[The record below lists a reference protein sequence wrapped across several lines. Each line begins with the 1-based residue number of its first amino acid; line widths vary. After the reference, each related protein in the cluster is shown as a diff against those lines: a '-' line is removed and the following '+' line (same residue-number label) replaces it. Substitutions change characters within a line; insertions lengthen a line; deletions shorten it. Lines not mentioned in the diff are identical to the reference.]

1 MIPSVRRRLLLT
13 LLSAAV
19 VVWTSTA
26 AVIYSDVRREVN
38 NLFDANLAN
47 TAQLLLSLVHHE
59 LKEELEDYSG
69 ARGQHRLIT
78 KLGESFPANRYGKKV
93 VFQVWVRGKG
103 PVFRSARAPE
113 APLSSAA
120 GGFSDERIDGH
131 GWRVVTVSD
140 KDQLIRVNVA
150 ERLEIRRELIED
162 IVQPLL
168 MPSILGLPL
177 LALLIWLSVGRSL
190 RPFRRVAREIASR
203 EPSNLQP
210 LTQHPVPIEAKPLVD
225 ALNALFERLQRAI
238 DREKRLT
245 ADAAHELRT
254 PLAGLRTQA
263 EVAQRAVDEREKHNA
278 LQQLI
283 SGVDRTTRLV
293 EQLLAMARLDPEVRL
308 HDLVPVDLHGIAA
321 EVLAEL
327 VADASEKN
335 IELGLENG
343 DGRITIKGDP
353 ASLQVLVANLVNN
366 AIRYTPAGGRVTASV
381 ASSKDQV
388 ILKVSDSGPGIPPDE
403 RERVFER
410 FYRGHD
416 SSGAGSGLGLAI
428 VQRIANLHHAHITL
442 ATSVYGGLEVQVVF
456 QGESVS

>member
-19 VVWTSTA
+19 VVWTVTA
-26 AVIYSDVRREVN
+26 AVIYRDVRREVN

-59 LKEELEDYSG
+59 IKEELKDYSG
-69 ARGQHRLIT
+69 AGGQRRLMT
-78 KLGESFPANRYGKKV
+78 KLGESFPTDRYGKKV
-93 VFQVWVRGKG
+93 VFQVWVGGKG

-113 APLSSAA
+113 TPLSSAA
-120 GGFSDERIDGH
+120 SGFSDEKIDGH
-131 GWRVVTVSD
+131 SWRVVTVSD
-140 KDQLIRVNVA
+140 KDKLIRVNVA
-150 ERLEIRRELIED
+150 ERLEIRRELNED

-168 MPSILGLPL
+168 MPLILGLPL

-225 ALNALFERLQRAI
+225 ALNALFERLQQAI
-238 DREKRLT
+238 NREKRLT

-263 EVAQRAVDEREKHNA
+263 EVAQRAVDQREKHNA

-308 HDLVPVDLHGIAA
+308 HDLVPVDLREIAA
-321 EVLAEL
+321 EVLADL
-327 VADASEKN
+327 AADASEKN
-335 IELGLENG
+335 IELGLE
-343 DGRITIKGDP
+343 DGQERVTIRGDP
-353 ASLQVLVANLVNN
+353 ASLHVLLGNLLNN
-366 AIRYTPAGGRVTASV
+366 AIRYTPAGGRVAASV
-381 ASSKDQV
+381 TSSQDQV
-388 ILKVSDSGPGIPPDE
+388 ILKVSDSGPGIAPDE

-410 FYRGHD
+410 FYRGQD

-428 VQRIANLHHAHITL
+428 AQRIASLHRAHITL

-456 QGESVS
+456 QREIVS